1 MEFRTFMTT
10 NAVIA
15 IPAGMACILAPAQLL
30 ATYGVSLDSMGLVI
44 YQFWGAFLLGLGL
57 LAGSARM
64 IEERKV
70 QRAIV
75 SSLAITYGISC
86 AIAVRGQF
94 AGANNMGWSTVV
106 LFLLLASACAFL
118 RFGKL
123 RQTLDGGR
131 LAV

>member
-15 IPAGMACILAPAQLL
+15 IPAGMACILAPARLL

-64 IEERKV
+64 IEEREV

-106 LFLLLASACAFL
+106 LFLLLASVSVLL

-123 RQTLDGGR
+123 RQTT
-131 LAV
+131 LAE